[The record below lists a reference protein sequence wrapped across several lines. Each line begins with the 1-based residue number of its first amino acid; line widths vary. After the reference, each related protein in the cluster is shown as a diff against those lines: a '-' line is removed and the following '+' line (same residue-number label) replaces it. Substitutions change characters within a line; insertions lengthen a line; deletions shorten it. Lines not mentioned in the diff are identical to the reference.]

1 MGKGHLTVVLDGLGE
16 CAGADATVCRALEPE
31 RGILRVYV
39 NPAIETAYVV
49 FDPAHTGPARL
60 VAALAR
66 AGLRVSQ
73 QIPG

>member
-16 CAGADATVCRALEPE
+16 CAGGEATVSRALEPVP
-31 RGILRVYV
+31 GVLRVYV
-39 NPAIETAYVV
+39 NPVIETAYVV
-49 FDPAHTGPARL
+49 FDPARTGPARL